1 MYTLSDEQID
11 YISDDIRRNG
21 IQIEDLQLNLLDHIC
36 CIIEHNLKDGEDFEP
51 FYRDTVKQFY
61 RKELSEIEE
70 ETVYLLTFKNYYL
83 MKRSMIV
90 SGAFAAFILV
100 MGAIFKIG
108 HWPGAG
114 ILIFSGMVVFS
125 LVFLPLVFL
134 LKTKEVGTMRE
145 KIILGLGT
153 LAGICYFI
161 SALFLIMHWP
171 GARVIWVLTLSM
183 SFFLLLPLYFF
194 NGIRKPE
201 TKLNTIVTT
210 IILIGVLIL
219 QFALTPVGMSKS
231 KKEVQKTAQAVDK

>member
-1 MYTLSDEQID
+1 MYTLSDEQVD
-11 YISDDIRRNG
+11 YIANDIRRNG
-21 IQIEDLQLNLLDHIC
+21 VNIEDLQLNLLDHVC
-36 CIIEHNLKDGEDFEP
+36 CIIERNIKDGDNFEA
-51 FYRDTVKQFY
+51 FYQQTIKCFY
-61 RKELSEIEE
+61 KKELSEIEE
-70 ETVYLLTFKNYYL
+70 ETVYLLTIKNYYL
-83 MKRSMIV
+83 MKKSMIV
-90 SGAFAAFILV
+90 SGAFAVFILV

-134 LKTKEVGTMRE
+134 LKTKEVSTARQ
-145 KIILGLGT
+145 KIILGIGT
-153 LAGICYFI
+153 LAGILYFI

-171 GARVIWVLTLSM
+171 GARVIWVLTLSL
-183 SFFLLLPLYFF
+183 SFFVLLPLYFF

-219 QFALTPVGMSKS
+219 QFALTPVGISRGKQQQNT
-231 KKEVQKTAQAVDK
+231 VQADHK